1 MSGVI
6 KGVVKVFKKVVK
18 VVIKVLPYILAAA
31 AIIYTGGAALGLVA
45 GWGATAATVTASL
58 GLSAT
63 SGLGVILTGA
73 ITSAG
78 YGAAIGG
85 VGSVL
90 MGGDFGDGATAG
102 ALTGALTGGFA
113 SALGGAGGLPAAGKV
128 SSVAKNGASL
138 AGTTTAGVSTG
149 VSVGAKNGLLQGAQ
163 SAANTAASSSGSVF
177 SGATDAL
184 GKVWNAVNDSPI
196 AGQLISGLGKG
207 LLASASSEDEA
218 EALLARDRERADR
231 IAANYGEPGTGL
243 LSSAGQLARLPA
255 DQYPT
260 PQQRWDQPGEYVFDR
275 QAGRIVFQPRQQV
288 EAAPQ
293 IIPAAPVPA

>member
-6 KGVVKVFKKVVK
+6 KSVVKVFKKVVK
-18 VVIKVLPYILAAA
+18 VVLKVLPYILAAA

-45 GWGATAATVTASL
+45 GWGATAASITTGL

-63 SGLGVILTGA
+63 SGIGAVLTGA
-73 ITSAG
+73 VTSAG

-85 VGSVL
+85 IGSVV
-90 MGGDFGDGATAG
+90 MGGDFGDGAKSG
-102 ALTGALTGGFA
+102 ALVGAVTGGI
-113 SALGGAGGLPAAGKV
+113 GGAFSSAALPAAGKV

-138 AGTTTAGVSTG
+138 AGTTTAGVS
-149 VSVGAKNGLLQGAQ
+149 VGAKNGLLQGAQ
-163 SAANTAASSSGSVF
+163 SATNTAASSSGSVF
-177 SGATDAL
+177 SGATDVL
-184 GKVWNAVNDSPI
+184 GRVWDGVKDSPV

-231 IAANYGEPGTGL
+231 IAENYGDPGTGL
-243 LSSAGQLARLPA
+243 LASAGQLARLPA
-255 DQYPT
+255 DSFPT
-260 PQQRWDQPGEYVFDR
+260 PQQRWDQPGEYVFNR

-288 EAAPQ
+288 QAPPQ